1 VKRLKEARNVYREEL
16 VDCVRQCAWYRISL
30 FSRWKQRG
38 MYATCMWVVELLLVL
53 SNTDSVFCYVPEFYL
68 ESLVNVDSFHALRK
82 SDPSFVS
89 SAIFIKQGLASF
101 VSRSAIPNYS
111 TCIGRYVLVRP
122 QIDTQRA
129 RYWAVSSIGAIFALI
144 SIVAARYRAILAEGE
159 GRRGRRG
166 RRKGRTWRSGI
177 ALLRRS
183 QSVVVLSRHSLDSI
197 DEMSPPLLRQRGL
210 GVVGDFS
217 SAWGEE
223 APTISLRFLSRVG
236 RRNEARWDHKVV
248 KGLSSFQWLR
258 SVRRPCQY
266 QEKTNRTIILA
277 PLVGII
283 TSLMDASTNLEQME
297 LNDVVGV
304 FVNMDCPATV
314 FQCLLGYNWS
324 NVLRGDASLTK
335 LAKLDEFSSNLR
347 SRTEAIKRTESCVRT
362 GDEEGEDF
370 CCICYA
376 CNSDAMFEPCHHKSC
391 HGCITRHLLN
401 GQRCFFCNAVVTSV
415 VKLEPRNPSWET
427 RGWFD
432 Y

>member
-1 VKRLKEARNVYREEL
+1 MFNIQIEEMHRRLCSLVIHFVPRATPCQPPGSVFKIFLQNFILKVRGAEHKMTSSNVSNNSVAVSLYTVILHFLSEGFPVEGISGFVKGSGVNLGANVGFLHRGGKRRFPVELFFTGDANCAGAQARNVYREEL

-236 RRNEARWDHKVV
+236 RRNEAR
-248 KGLSSFQWLR
+248 SPYF
-258 SVRRPCQY
+258 
-266 QEKTNRTIILA
+266 
-277 PLVGII
+277 
-283 TSLMDASTNLEQME
+283 
-297 LNDVVGV
+297 
-304 FVNMDCPATV
+304 
-314 FQCLLGYNWS
+314 
-324 NVLRGDASLTK
+324 
-335 LAKLDEFSSNLR
+335 
-347 SRTEAIKRTESCVRT
+347 
-362 GDEEGEDF
+362 
-370 CCICYA
+370 
-376 CNSDAMFEPCHHKSC
+376 
-391 HGCITRHLLN
+391 
-401 GQRCFFCNAVVTSV
+401 
-415 VKLEPRNPSWET
+415 
-427 RGWFD
+427 
-432 Y
+432 